1 MDRSSSPGT
10 SHLMVLSIKMKF
22 IWGHGK
28 GSWEGSREGERGQ
41 KERAESERKGSEGVR
56 EAKQAPI

>member
-1 MDRSSSPGT
+1 
-10 SHLMVLSIKMKF
+10 MVLSIKMKF